1 MRAILFWSLQ
11 QHALKIIVWNAS
23 ELNYVNK
30 CRSLK
35 VPPKPK
41 QHEQWDPS
49 ILVFIERGEIWSWSH
64 DPTSQVWEGLSVCL
78 SVCLLTN
85 FNGIYSFNLSPVK
98 LSPLLCSRLPS
109 APHSLLKGTN
119 GSGSPLISSP
129 NKQPGKHHETFKG
142 GRAAFSLI
150 HTGKP
155 GDAGKQLLQ
164 ALRPLQRDFASHVRT
179 CPVCAFASV
188 GFSTDVWRF
197 GAAVH

>member
-1 MRAILFWSLQ
+1 MQKSESTPKTQAAWAMRPLHTCFYRKGRNLELKQWPHFPGLGRAI
-11 QHALKIIVWNAS
+11 
-23 ELNYVNK
+23 
-30 CRSLK
+30 
-35 VPPKPK
+35 
-41 QHEQWDPS
+41 
-49 ILVFIERGEIWSWSH
+49 
-64 DPTSQVWEGLSVCL
+64 CL

-85 FNGIYSFNLSPVK
+85 YNGIYSFNLSPVK

-119 GSGSPLISSP
+119 GSGLPLISSP